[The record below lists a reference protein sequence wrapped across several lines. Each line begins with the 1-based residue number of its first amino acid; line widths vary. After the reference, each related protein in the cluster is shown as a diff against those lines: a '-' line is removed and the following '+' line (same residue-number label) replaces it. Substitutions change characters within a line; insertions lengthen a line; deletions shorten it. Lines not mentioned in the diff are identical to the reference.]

1 MSSSDISDRRD
12 LLPIFT
18 SPAAAAISVAVLID
32 PPNRRLRS
40 VSCRPTLSGPI
51 SIGEVFTMLPP
62 PRAIDNTSGI
72 LKFVLIPPISTA
84 IDDSLGNPFRKIPT
98 SVEVP
103 PISATIAF

>member
-40 VSCRPTLSGPI
+40 VSCSPTLSGPMT
-51 SIGEVFTMLPP
+51 IGEVVTMLPP
-62 PRAIDNTSGI
+62 PNAIDNTSGI
-72 LKFVLIPPISTA
+72 LKLVLTPPTSIATV
-84 IDDSLGNPFRKIPT
+84 DSLGNPFRKIPT

>member
-18 SPAAAAISVAVLID
+18 NPAAAATSVAVLID
-32 PPNRRLRS
+32 PPNRRLCC

-51 SIGEVFTMLPP
+51 AIGEVFTTLPP

-84 IDDSLGNPFRKIPT
+84 IDDSLGNPFLNIPT

-103 PISATIAF
+103 PTSATIAF